1 MIDLNKFLL
10 SAFAVVSLSAPIAFA
25 QDADSDIEEVVVTG
39 SRIIDPN
46 IISSSQ
52 IAVVDGQDIIDA
64 GVTRVEDYLNDM
76 PQISPGQ
83 SITNSNGSDG
93 TATVDLRNFGCQR
106 TLVLMNGRRLVPGTS
121 DGNSC
126 ADLNTIP
133 TLLLD
138 KVEILTGGAS
148 SVYGSDAVAGVVN
161 FVLNDEFEGFKAAY
175 SHGFYNHENDNTS
188 LRALVKSYG
197 YDQAPSDVQTGDTAK
212 FSMAFGGDINDGK
225 GHVTAFFEHT
235 DTKPI
240 FQGEFDVSACAL
252 SGGKEKCG
260 GSSTIPAGRWADFGG
275 YSAYPHISMTETR
288 ESYLNDPKNW
298 SKVLDADGN
307 PTAENKLDPKTGE
320 VIKNAYKAPSQDF
333 KVFGNDFVSR
343 AGETYNYNPTNMFQR
358 PDDRLNMGFF
368 GKYEIAD
375 NAEVY
380 MDFTAMKS
388 ESNAQIA
395 YSGTFGNISG
405 SLPCYNPFL
414 SAQQYKVACSDY
426 AGNSFQAAGMGGDHA
441 PDFATNALAL
451 AYINGLETAV
461 ANGTIMS
468 YKTPLES
475 LKRNVEGNPRQS
487 IYGYKSYN
495 TTIGLRGDIND
506 DWAYDV
512 YYQNSAVNYQNEYRN
527 DLSVVAINRAV
538 NVISVAG
545 VPTCVTKIQGI
556 DANCV
561 PYNLFQGGLAGDAG
575 IQAVIDGGRT
585 LQDYIAKSTFINGNG
600 KQKIFS
606 GFVSGDTGL
615 TIPGAPSSVS
625 LVVGF
630 ETKELTSDFRP
641 DTPTQQGDRSG
652 SGGAT
657 LPIGGAYDVDEF
669 FFELGIPVSDNIS
682 IDAGYRTA
690 EYSTGA
696 ETDAMKLGAYWTVND
711 DLSLR
716 ASFQTAQRAPNI
728 SELYSSVTDGLVDLV
743 SDPCSSG
750 EDELG
755 KPTVATATAAQC
767 LQTGLANE
775 FWNTDLNSPADQYN
789 IRGGGNVSLN
799 PEESESIT
807 IGAVITPA
815 SIPGL
820 TLTLDYFDIT
830 VEDQI
835 ATVSANTA
843 LQGCIDTGSS
853 AYCSLINRRPDNG
866 SLWLTGGYITTQ
878 LNNLSEEST
887 SGIDAIFDYSFDTA
901 YGSVDVEGV
910 TTFLDTFDILEIA
923 GADVEA
929 CAGNWNGSCG
939 KNPLPEVSGKY
950 KATLTT
956 EYDTNLSLSL
966 RYLGE
971 TTDLGVRK
979 INFDAMS
986 YIDLTVQHMPTENLV
1001 VTFGVNNVFDEMPG
1015 YTSDAGTAPGNGN
1028 TFPGYFDAFGQY
1040 IFINF
1045 TVSY

>member
-1 MIDLNKFLL
+1 MIDLNKFLF

-25 QDADSDIEEVVVTG
+25 QDANSDIEEVVVTG
-39 SRIIDPN
+39 SRILDPN

-64 GVTRVEDYLNDM
+64 GVTRVEDFLNDM

-83 SITNSNGSDG
+83 SITNSNGSNG
-93 TATVDLRNFGCQR
+93 TATVNLRNLGCSR
-106 TLVLMNGRRLVPGTS
+106 TLVLMNGRRLVPGTTGG
-121 DGNSC
+121 GNC

-138 KVEILTGGAS
+138 RVEVLTGGAS

-161 FVLNDEFEGFKAAY
+161 FVLDDEFVGFKAAY
-175 SHGFYNHENDNTS
+175 SHGFYNHENDNSS

-197 YDQAPSDVQTGDTAK
+197 YAQAPSDVQTGDTGK

-240 FQGEFDVSACAL
+240 LQGEFDVSACAL
-252 SGGKEKCG
+252 SGGKAKCG
-260 GSSTIPAGRWADFGG
+260 GSSTIPPGRWADFGG
-275 YSAYPHISMTETR
+275 YKNYPHISMTETR
-288 ESYLNDPKNW
+288 ASYLNDPANWTKN
-298 SKVLDADGN
+298 ADG
-307 PTAENKLDPKTGE
+307 TNKLDPKTGL
-320 VIKNAYKAPSQDF
+320 VMKNAYKAPSQDF
-333 KVFGNDFVSR
+333 KVLGNDFVSR
-343 AGETYNYNPTNMFQR
+343 AGQTFNYNPTNMFQR

-368 GKYEIAD
+368 GKYEITD

-380 MDFTAMKS
+380 MDFTSMKS

-395 YSGTFGNISG
+395 YSGTFGAIDG
-405 SLPCYNPFL
+405 SVPCYNPLL
-414 SAQQYKVACSDY
+414 SAQQFKAACSDY
-426 AGNSFQAAGMGGDHA
+426 AGNSFQAAGMGGDNA

-451 AYINGLETAV
+451 AYINGLDTAV
-461 ANGTIMS
+461 ANETIMG
-468 YKTPLES
+468 YKTPLVS
-475 LKRNVEGNPRQS
+475 LKRNVEGQPRQS

-506 DWAYDV
+506 DWKYDV

-527 DLSVVAINRAV
+527 DLSVVSINRAV
-538 NVISVAG
+538 DVISVAG
-545 VPTCVTKIQGI
+545 VPTCVSKIQGI

-575 IQAVIDGGRT
+575 IQGVIDGGST

-600 KQKIFS
+600 KQKILS

-615 TIPGAPSSVS
+615 TIPGAPSSIS
-625 LVVGF
+625 LVAGF
-630 ETKELTSDFRP
+630 ETKELTTDFRP
-641 DTPTQQGDRSG
+641 DTPTKMGDRAG

-657 LPIGGAYDVDEF
+657 LPIGGSYDVDEF
-669 FFELGIPVSDNIS
+669 YFEVGIPVTNNIS
-682 IDAGYRTA
+682 VDAGYRTA

-696 ETDAMKLGAYWTVND
+696 ETDAMKLGAYWSVND

-716 ASFQTAQRAPNI
+716 ASFQTAQRAANI
-728 SELYSSVTDGLVDLV
+728 SELYSAVSDGLVDLV

-750 EDELG
+750 EDDTG
-755 KPTVATATAAQC
+755 APTNATATAAQC
-767 LQTGLANE
+767 LQTGLAAQYY
-775 FWNTDLNSPADQYN
+775 NTDLNSPADQYN
-789 IRGGGNVSLN
+789 TKGGGNRSLN
-799 PEESESIT
+799 PEESESLT

-820 TLTLDYFDIT
+820 TLTIDYFDIT

-835 ATVSANTA
+835 ASVSANTA
-843 LQGCIDTGSS
+843 LQGCIDTGST
-853 AYCSLINRRPDNG
+853 AYCSLINRRADNG

-878 LNNLSEEST
+878 LGNLSEEST
-887 SGIDAIFDYSFDTA
+887 SGVDAIFDYSFDTA
-901 YGSVDVEGV
+901 YGSVEVEGV
-910 TTFLDTFDILEIA
+910 TTFLDTFDIIEIA
-923 GADVEA
+923 GAATEA
-929 CAGNWNGSCG
+929 CSGNWNGSCG
-939 KNPLPEVSGKY
+939 KNPLPEISGKY

-956 EYDTNLSLSL
+956 EYDTNISLGL

-986 YIDLTVQHMPTENLV
+986 YFDLTVQHMPTENLV

-1040 IFINF
+1040 IFLNL